1 MESFEYKVTAHS
13 IEELKETGVV
23 VDPKVNIVFA
33 CRADGSC
40 AVKDV
45 AEEHMEQL
53 AGLLNTMGKEGWELV
68 QLVFHSSG
76 IVGFWKRRSR
86 EGQ

>member
-13 IEELKETGVV
+13 IEELREKGVV
-23 VDPKVNIVFA
+23 VDPKINIVFA
-33 CRADGSC
+33 CRSDGSC
-40 AVKDV
+40 AVKDL
-45 AEEHMEQL
+45 AQEHMEKL
-53 AGLLNTMGKEGWELV
+53 ARLFNEVGQEGWELV

>member
-1 MESFEYKVTAHS
+1 MEYFEYQVTAHS
-13 IEELKETGVV
+13 IEELEKMGVV
-23 VDPKVNIVFA
+23 VDPESNIVFA

-40 AVKDV
+40 AMQDV
-45 AEEHMEQL
+45 AREHMEKL
-53 AGLLNTMGKEGWELV
+53 AGLFNEMGREGWELV